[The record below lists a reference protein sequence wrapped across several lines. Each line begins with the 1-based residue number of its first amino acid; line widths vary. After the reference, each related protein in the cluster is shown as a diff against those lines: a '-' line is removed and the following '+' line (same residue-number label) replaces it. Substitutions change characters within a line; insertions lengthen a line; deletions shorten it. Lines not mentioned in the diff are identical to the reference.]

1 MSIAACVLLVTA
13 ALVGVPTLVAAHR
26 LSLPSARWLAL
37 ASAVLMAAAGVLAA
51 VGAHLDGGGAPA
63 WLAVPAAGLAAI
75 GAGSALTLGV
85 LGFTAIVPEEP
96 VASETPTRAD
106 AGPQADSHAEDRGF
120 GPADP
125 GARLLRGGALIGVFE
140 RVAVV
145 ATLLLGWPEGLAVL
159 LALKGLGRLPELRAA
174 AHSQAAS
181 ERFILGTLVSGLVAA
196 ACAGVAAL
204 ALGR

>member
-1 MSIAACVLLVTA
+1 MSIAACVLLVLA

-26 LSLPSARWLAL
+26 LSMPSARWLAL
-37 ASAVLMAAAGVLAA
+37 ASAVLLVAAGVLAA
-51 VGAHLDGGGAPA
+51 VGAHQEGEAAPA

-96 VASETPTRAD
+96 ASPTSAQ
-106 AGPQADSHAEDRGF
+106 PEPPVQADPHSQDRGV

-125 GARLLRGGALIGVFE
+125 GARLLRGGSLIGVFE

-159 LALKGLGRLPELRAA
+159 LALKGLGRFPELRAA